1 MGIYVFI
8 DIILYSIHNQKSGR
22 SLHHPILYNYYK
34 SKTFLLSNE
43 DSNLDKQNQNLLC
56 YHYTIRQ

>member
-1 MGIYVFI
+1 MVIYAQY
-8 DIILYSIHNQKSGR
+8 IIKKAADR
-22 SLHHPILYNYYK
+22 STAPILYNYYK